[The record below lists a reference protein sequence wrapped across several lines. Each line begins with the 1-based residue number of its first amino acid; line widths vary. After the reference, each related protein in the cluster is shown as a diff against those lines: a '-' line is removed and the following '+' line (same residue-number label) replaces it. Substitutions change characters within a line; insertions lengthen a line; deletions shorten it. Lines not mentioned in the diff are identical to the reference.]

1 MKNKSIFIKRMG
13 NSPKIRVIEYLV
25 ETRGLDICLTDL
37 ARNSGV
43 SRATLIRMWKN
54 LIKEG
59 LLIHT
64 RNIGR
69 AKLYKL
75 NEKNIYIKKLIEI
88 HNLCMREEAKIGLK
102 GIKKEV
108 QIEV

>member
-1 MKNKSIFIKRMG
+1 MKQKLETIFIERLG
-13 NSPKIRVIEYLV
+13 NSPKIRVLEYLI

-54 LIKEG
+54 LIKEH
-59 LLIHT
+59 LLIRT
-64 RNIGR
+64 RDIGR

-75 NEKNIYIKKLIEI
+75 NEKDIFVKKLIEI
-88 HNLCMREEAKIGLK
+88 HGICMIEEAEIGLK
-102 GIKKEV
+102 KLEAPIPA
-108 QIEV
+108 